1 VTTSSNTRVDAT
13 YRRIRADII
22 AGRLAPGTRLL
33 FAEMTKR
40 YEASTG
46 VLREALPRL
55 VEQGLVVSQ
64 PQIGFRVVSL
74 SISDLRQ
81 LTEARVAIETLVL
94 RQSVTHGDLAWE
106 TAVLAAHHLLV
117 RTPQLGEGEELTDD
131 WIRAHATF
139 HRMLLSGSPNRRMR
153 NIADSLRDSAEVYRG
168 WSSPFGRKHDR
179 DVAAE
184 HRQLLDTALA
194 RNAEDAATVLIR
206 HIELS
211 TELLIEGSGIVEGD
225 IGDADDSGKSDPRV
239 E

>member
-1 VTTSSNTRVDAT
+1 MTSSSNTRVDAT

-55 VEQGLVVSQ
+55 VEQGLVISQ
-64 PQIGFRVVSL
+64 PQVGFRVVSL

-94 RQSVTHGDLAWE
+94 RQSVAHGDLAWE
-106 TAVLAAHHLLV
+106 TDVLTAHHRLV
-117 RTPQLGEGEELTDD
+117 RTPQLADSGELTDD
-131 WIRAHATF
+131 WILAHAAF
-139 HRMLLSGSPNRRMR
+139 HRQLLNGSPNVRLR
-153 NIADSLRDSAEVYRG
+153 NIATSLRDSAEVYRG
-168 WSSPFGRKHDR
+168 WSSPYGRKRDR

-184 HRQLLDTALA
+184 HRQLLDAALA
-194 RNAEDAATVLIR
+194 RNVEDAVAVLIR
-206 HIELS
+206 HVELS
-211 TELLIEGSGIVEGD
+211 TELLIEGSGTVEH
-225 IGDADDSGKSDPRV
+225 DAEPADGSG
-239 E
+239 